1 MRVKPSVLIAAAVA
15 VAAVLAAIIWMRG
28 TAPTGGRGPGL
39 KTPVAV
45 ETAAVREADL
55 RDVRAFAGTLQA
67 HSQFDVAP
75 QIAGRLERL
84 LVDIGDRVTH
94 GQVVARLDDDEFV
107 QQVSQARAELGVARA
122 TLREAES
129 MRSVKQRQAE
139 RAEKLFAQHIGTA
152 ADLESAQAEAD
163 AQQARA
169 QVAQAQ
175 VTQREAAL
183 RTIEVRLSY
192 TVIRAKWR
200 DDVGPRVVG
209 ERYAN
214 EGEMLAANK
223 PILSVVETR
232 RLTAVV
238 QAAERDYPHLAVGQ
252 PVEVMADAYSSR
264 RVPGRVARIAPVFR
278 ETSRQAR
285 VEIDVANDEEALQPG
300 MFARV
305 EIEVG
310 RADHATVVPLEA
322 IVTRAGE
329 TGVFLAESSLQ
340 ARFVPVRIGI
350 TQGGLV
356 QIVTPPLAGDVVT
369 LGNHLLSDGLP
380 IAPVDGRGAPQS
392 RPALEGR
399 HPDRKGAS

>member
-1 MRVKPSVLIAAAVA
+1 M
-15 VAAVLAAIIWMRG
+15 
-28 TAPTGGRGPGL
+28 T
-39 KTPVAV
+39 
-45 ETAAVREADL
+45 ETSL
-55 RDVRAFAGTLQA
+55 RDVRSFAGTLQA

-84 LVDIGDRVTH
+84 TVNIGDRVTR
-94 GQVVARLDDDEFV
+94 GQVVAQLNDDEFV
-107 QQVSQARAELGVARA
+107 QQAGQARAELGVARA
-122 TLREAES
+122 TLSEA
-129 MRSVKQRQAE
+129 RSLLDVKRRQAE
-139 RAEKLFAQHIGTA
+139 RAEKLFVQHIGSE
-152 ADLESAQAEAD
+152 ADLETAQAEAA
-163 AQQARA
+163 AQQARL

-183 RTIEVRLSY
+183 KAAEVRLAY
-192 TVIRAKWR
+192 TVIRAAWS
-200 DDVGPRVVG
+200 DDAGPRVVA
-209 ERYAN
+209 ERYVN

-252 PVEVMADAYSSR
+252 PATIMADAYSSR

-285 VEIDVANDEEALQPG
+285 VEIEVANEEEALQPG

-310 RADHATVVPLEA
+310 RAEHATVVPLEA

-329 TGVFLAESSLQ
+329 TGVFLAEPTHQ
-340 ARFVPVRIGI
+340 ARFVPVRTGI
-350 TQGGLV
+350 IQGALV
-356 QIVTPPLAGDVVT
+356 QIVTPPLSGEVVT
-369 LGNHLLSDGLP
+369 LGNHLLSDGVP
-380 IAPVDGRGAPQS
+380 IAPVDSHGAPQS
-392 RPALEGR
+392 RPALEGPR
-399 HPDRKGAS
+399 PDRKGAS